1 MMERYRS
8 FSEFWPF
15 YVLEHSKPGTRKLHF
30 IGTSLL
36 FICLVTILLT
46 GSLWFLF
53 AGIVA
58 AYGCAWIGHFFIEK
72 NRPATFKYPFFSLVG
87 DFKMYAM
94 MLSGKMDREVE
105 TLRSTSRFPSVS
117 SGSGIH

>member
-1 MMERYRS
+1 MANYRN

-30 IGTSLL
+30 IGTTLL
-36 FICLVTILLT
+36 FICLVAIPLT
-46 GSLWFLF
+46 RSLWFLL

-58 AYGCAWIGHFFIEK
+58 AYSCAWIGHFFVEK
-72 NRPATFKYPFFSLVG
+72 NRPATFKYPFLSLLG

-94 MLSGKMDREVE
+94 MLTGKMDQEIE
-105 TLRSTSRFPSVS
+105 TYRTAIPSAP